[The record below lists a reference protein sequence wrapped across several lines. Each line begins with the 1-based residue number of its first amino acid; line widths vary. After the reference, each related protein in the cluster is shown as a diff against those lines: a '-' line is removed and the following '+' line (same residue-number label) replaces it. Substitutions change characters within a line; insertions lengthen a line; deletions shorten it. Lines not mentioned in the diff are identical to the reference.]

1 MCRNHK
7 NLLVIE
13 LQIRKKMSVF
23 LVSDLSSFNTFFTVE
38 SAKPDLLA
46 YCSHSS
52 SCENTLSCFC
62 AALLR
67 RVLSSQSEILCLY
80 SCFRPCCFVVDLLW
94 FSLPPSPCF
103 KAPMGQRAYARLR
116 LSRYCQ
122 ATVMT
127 DFTANLLL
135 IEKILNEVQ
144 PKVYISVPFESTYL
158 YDDNCWIC
166 KYSESRR
173 LI

>member
-1 MCRNHK
+1 MF
-7 NLLVIE
+7 
-13 LQIRKKMSVF
+13 VF
-23 LVSDLSSFNTFFTVE
+23 LLQTLLFCGGSFVILFASIISMFQSPRGPKNICKTQAVSILSGN
-38 SAKPDLLA
+38 
-46 YCSHSS
+46 SHE
-52 SCENTLSCFC
+52 C
-62 AALLR
+62 
-67 RVLSSQSEILCLY
+67 
-80 SCFRPCCFVVDLLW
+80 
-94 FSLPPSPCF
+94 
-103 KAPMGQRAYARLR
+103 
-116 LSRYCQ
+116 
-122 ATVMT
+122 